1 MGLQRDGHDWVTKRA
16 CIICTTNLI
25 LKTINDVNTT
35 IYPYFEEV
43 KWKFLSRVQLFETQ
57 WTIESMEFSRPEY
70 WSG

>member
-1 MGLQRDGHDWVTKRA
+1 MQLQRDGHDWVTKHA

-25 LKTINDVNTT
+25 LKTINVVNTT

-43 KWKFLSRVQLFETQ
+43 KWTLLSHVQLFVTQ
-57 WTIESMEFSRPEY
+57 WTIEAVEFSRPEY